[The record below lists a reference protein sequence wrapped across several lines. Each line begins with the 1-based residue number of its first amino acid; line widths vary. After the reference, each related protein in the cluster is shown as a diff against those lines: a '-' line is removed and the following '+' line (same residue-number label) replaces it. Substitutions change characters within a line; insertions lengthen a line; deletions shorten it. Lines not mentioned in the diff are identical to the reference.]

1 MQLARVIGTLV
12 STHKNELLIG
22 KKLLF
27 VQPIDE
33 LLVPFGDEILAVDG
47 VGAGVGDTVI
57 IITEGNSARQVT
69 NATEQYTPIET
80 CIAGIVDSIKTKD
93 KYVTFEK

>member
-47 VGAGVGDTVI
+47 RYHR
-57 IITEGNSARQVT
+57 NH
-69 NATEQYTPIET
+69 
-80 CIAGIVDSIKTKD
+80 
-93 KYVTFEK
+93 